1 MVRARQAE
9 ELGAL
14 KEEAE
19 RRGDKTVSGRDAVE
33 ARHKRELRRVRT
45 DELLAGLD
53 ALLSVYRERLVAP
66 DISLPRLRTTLAAMA
81 AIDEAGTRLSR
92 NVNETMLLQWLLLR
106 LDT

>member
-1 MVRARQAE
+1 MRARQAE
-9 ELGAL
+9 ELEAL

-19 RRGDKTVSGRDAVE
+19 RRGEKSIAGRDAVE

-45 DELLAGLD
+45 DELRAGLD
-53 ALLSVYRERLVAP
+53 ALLSVYRERLVAA
-66 DISLPRLRTTLAAMA
+66 DVLRQRLRTTLAAMA